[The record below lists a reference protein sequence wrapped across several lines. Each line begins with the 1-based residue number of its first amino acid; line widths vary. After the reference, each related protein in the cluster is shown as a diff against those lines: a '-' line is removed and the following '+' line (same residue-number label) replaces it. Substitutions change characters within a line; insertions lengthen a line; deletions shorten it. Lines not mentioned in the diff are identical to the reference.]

1 LLAFIFNKK
10 LEIELQLEFNL
21 LLESTILLYFLQFIL
36 VALLELKKEIKTIL
50 KKFYTIVIRRIK

>member
-21 LLESTILLYFLQFIL
+21 PLESTILLYFLQFIL